1 MVRDYNMMID
11 RFIKELETKKQI
23 KIPICFLNTK
33 GLTALNE
40 ALESGVPLKVSIF
53 YKNFRKY
60 YDLKPLE
67 LISQEIQKKRNLSEA
82 DLKIISELSSIKH
95 KDSGILLKISG
106 NLYYISTLLD
116 DLRRMDARLK
126 KNKLKMRKS
135 IRISIL
141 LWIYLN
147 IVELVNKNMAEFLH
161 NYIKDKK
168 LEKDNRLKNFLKK
181 FAKDKYP
188 ELGTTIDALTFTGLL
203 DKKENSVFNNNH
215 FIRNRLSHA
224 NMYYDI
230 KQKTIFQ
237 SNGEEYPIKQFT
249 KDLGGLFG
257 FLNELIYQMNDNNS
271 DIASSIDQ
279 MLKQISKVFQKIERS
294 GVMKKAYAQVIFKW
308 KKESN

>member
-1 MVRDYNMMID
+1 MMID
-11 RFIKELETKKQI
+11 RFIKEIEDRRQI

-33 GLTALNE
+33 GLSALNE
-40 ALESGVPLKVSIF
+40 ALESGVPLKVSMF
-53 YKNFRKY
+53 YKKFKQY

-67 LISQEIQKKRNLSEA
+67 IISQEIKKKRKLSKA
-82 DLKIISELSSIKH
+82 DMNIISELSSIKH
-95 KDSGILLKISG
+95 PDSGILLKISG

-116 DLRRMDARLK
+116 DLRRMDTRLK

-147 IVELVNKNMAEFLH
+147 IVELVNKNMAEFLN
-161 NYIKDKK
+161 NYIKAKT
-168 LEKDNRLKNFLKK
+168 LEGDNRLKNFLKNFK
-181 FAKDKYP
+181 KDKYP

-203 DKKENSVFNNNH
+203 DKKENSIFNNNH

-237 SNGEEYPIKQFT
+237 SNGDEYAIKQFI
-249 KDLGGLFG
+249 KDLNGLFT
-257 FLNELIYQMNDNNS
+257 FLNELIYQMNDKNA
-271 DIASSIDQ
+271 DIADSIDQ
-279 MLKQISKVFQKIERS
+279 MLKRISRVFLKIERS

-308 KKESN
+308 KKES

>member
-1 MVRDYNMMID
+1 MMID
-11 RFIKELETKKQI
+11 RFIKEIEDRRQI

-33 GLTALNE
+33 GLSALNE
-40 ALESGVPLKVSIF
+40 ALESGVPLKVSMF
-53 YKNFRKY
+53 YKKFKQY

-67 LISQEIQKKRNLSEA
+67 IISQEIKKKRKLSKA
-82 DLKIISELSSIKH
+82 DMNIISELSSIKH
-95 KDSGILLKISG
+95 PDSGILLKISG

-116 DLRRMDARLK
+116 DLRRMDTRLK
-126 KNKLKMRKS
+126 MNKLKMRKS

-147 IVELVNKNMAEFLH
+147 IVELVNKNMAEFLN
-161 NYIKDKK
+161 NYIKAKT
-168 LEKDNRLKNFLKK
+168 LEGDNRLKNFLKNFK
-181 FAKDKYP
+181 KDKYP

-203 DKKENSVFNNNH
+203 DKKENSIFNNNH

-237 SNGEEYPIKQFT
+237 SNGDEYAIKQFI
-249 KDLGGLFG
+249 KDLNGLFT
-257 FLNELIYQMNDNNS
+257 FLNELIYQMNDKNA
-271 DIASSIDQ
+271 DIADSIDQ
-279 MLKQISKVFQKIERS
+279 MLKRISRVFLKIERS

-308 KKESN
+308 KKES